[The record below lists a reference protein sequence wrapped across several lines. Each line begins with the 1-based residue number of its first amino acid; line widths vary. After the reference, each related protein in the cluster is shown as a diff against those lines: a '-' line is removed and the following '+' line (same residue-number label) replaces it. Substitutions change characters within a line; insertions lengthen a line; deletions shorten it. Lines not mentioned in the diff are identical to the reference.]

1 MAILHSK
8 PICNWKE
15 DFLPLQPSKCLIFW
29 RKYFRGN
36 EKWRRT
42 KSQFVGSLFWTHYWQ
57 ENDKKS
63 ISPFMAVRAKWAE
76 KQLFHQE
83 RPRPRR
89 RPAKKNPDGR
99 SITEHWTQIV
109 CLLKSLRVPHG
120 RQRKRRWPPICSKIK
135 QDNFFQI
142 SYNCMIFKW
151 DDPDIYFR
159 NIKST

>member
-1 MAILHSK
+1 MNRSKPSSKPFWVSIASSICTTKILTTRFFILFSWPFYDFR

-63 ISPFMAVRAKWAE
+63 ISPFMAENSGKMSRKTTFSPRKAK
-76 KQLFHQE
+76 
-83 RPRPRR
+83 RPRR
-89 RPAKKNPDGR
+89 RPAKKIQMEQNETSD
-99 SITEHWTQIV
+99 
-109 CLLKSLRVPHG
+109 LLGL
-120 RQRKRRWPPICSKIK
+120 
-135 QDNFFQI
+135 
-142 SYNCMIFKW
+142 YMIGYGTGK
-151 DDPDIYFR
+151 
-159 NIKST
+159 

>member
-1 MAILHSK
+1 MEYLLTHINYFCFKLMTTSICTTKILTLLGLSFSFYFSWTFYDFR

-63 ISPFMAVRAKWAE
+63 ISPFMAENSGKMSRKTTFSPRKAK
-76 KQLFHQE
+76 
-83 RPRPRR
+83 RPRR
-89 RPAKKNPDGR
+89 RPAKKIQMEQNETSD
-99 SITEHWTQIV
+99 
-109 CLLKSLRVPHG
+109 LLGL
-120 RQRKRRWPPICSKIK
+120 
-135 QDNFFQI
+135 
-142 SYNCMIFKW
+142 YMIGYGTGK
-151 DDPDIYFR
+151 
-159 NIKST
+159 